1 MKDPIAMSFE
11 HSLVIHFTPLQLM
24 LICILGPILL
34 AVLGLF
40 LIRKVTPH
48 ESLKQYHDIAGPFL
62 NTIGAIYGIFLA
74 LVVATTWQFYST
86 TGTNVVEEA
95 RCLQSLYLDADAFP
109 AQFRDQVRQLMR
121 DYRDAL
127 VNREWKSIQQGES
140 DTKTTELL
148 HAIAGA
154 YAHFK
159 VTDASESAYFH
170 ESVKNINTLQSLR
183 SSRIEDSGTGL
194 IPFLWGVILAG
205 GVATVCFSYLF
216 GARRLHAHAIMTV
229 LLTGVV
235 CLALYTIVNLDFPFT
250 GLVAIGP
257 DAFTRLIMK

>member
-1 MKDPIAMSFE
+1 MKEPIAMSLE
-11 HSLVIHFTPLQLM
+11 HSLVVHFAPYQL
-24 LICILGPILL
+24 LIVCILGPIVL
-34 AVLGLF
+34 AVAGLF
-40 LIRKVTPH
+40 LIRKVAAP

-86 TGTNVVEEA
+86 TGNNVVEEA
-95 RCLQSLYLDADAFP
+95 RCLQSLYLDSEAFP
-109 AQFRDQVRQLMR
+109 VDFQTKVRQLMR
-121 DYRDAL
+121 EYRDSL
-127 VNREWKSIQQGES
+127 VTREWKSIQKGES
-140 DTKTTELL
+140 DPKTTELL
-148 HAIAGA
+148 HALAAA
-154 YAHFK
+154 YAHYK
-159 VTDASESAYFH
+159 VKDPSEEAYFH
-170 ESVKNINTLQSLR
+170 ESVKNINSLQSLR

-194 IPFLWGVILAG
+194 IPFLWGVILTG

-216 GARRLHAHAIMTV
+216 GARKLHAHAIMTV

-257 DAFTRLIMK
+257 DAFARLIMK

>member
-1 MKDPIAMSFE
+1 MKVPIAISFE
-11 HSLVIHFTPLQLM
+11 HSLVIHFTPIQLM
-24 LICILGPILL
+24 LICIIAPILL

-40 LIRKVTPH
+40 LIRKVAPS

-86 TGTNVVEEA
+86 TGANVVEEA
-95 RCLQSLYLDADAFP
+95 RCLQSLYLDADAFSSE
-109 AQFRDQVRQLMR
+109 FRDKVRHLIR
-121 DYRDAL
+121 DYRDSL
-127 VNREWKSIQQGES
+127 VDHEWKSIQQGES
-140 DTKTTELL
+140 DAQTTRLL
-148 HAIAGA
+148 YAIADT
-154 YAHFK
+154 YARFK
-159 VTDASESAYFH
+159 VSDASEAAYFH
-170 ESVKNINTLQSLR
+170 ESVRTINTLQSLR

-205 GVATVCFSYLF
+205 GIATVCFSYLF
-216 GARRLHAHAIMTV
+216 GARKLHAHAIMTV

-257 DAFTRLIMK
+257 EAFTRLIMK

>member
-1 MKDPIAMSFE
+1 M
-11 HSLVIHFTPLQLM
+11 
-24 LICILGPILL
+24 
-34 AVLGLF
+34 
-40 LIRKVTPH
+40 
-48 ESLKQYHDIAGPFL
+48 
-62 NTIGAIYGIFLA
+62 
-74 LVVATTWQFYST
+74 
-86 TGTNVVEEA
+86 EEA
-95 RCLQSLYLDADAFP
+95 RCLQSLYLDAEAFP
-109 AQFRDQVRQLMR
+109 AEFRDTARQLMR
-121 DYRDAL
+121 DYRDSL

-140 DTKTTELL
+140 DPKTTELL
-148 HAIAGA
+148 HSIATN
-154 YAHFK
+154 YAHYK
-159 VTDASESAYFH
+159 VRDPSEEAYFH

-183 SSRIEDSGTGL
+183 SSRIEDSGSGL

-216 GARRLHAHAIMTV
+216 GARKLHAHAIMTV

>member
-1 MKDPIAMSFE
+1 MKEPIAMSFE
-11 HSLVIHFTPLQLM
+11 HSLVVHLAPYQLM
-24 LICILGPILL
+24 VICIIAPILL
-34 AVLGLF
+34 AVTGLC
-40 LIRKVTPH
+40 LIRKVAPP

-86 TGTNVVEEA
+86 TGNNVVEEA
-95 RCLQSLYLDADAFP
+95 RCLQSLYLDSEAFP
-109 AQFRDQVRQLMR
+109 KEFRDQARQLMR
-121 DYRDAL
+121 EYRDSL
-127 VNREWKSIQQGES
+127 VNREWPSIQRGEA
-140 DTKTTELL
+140 DPATTELMRS
-148 HAIAGA
+148 IAGA

-159 VTDASESAYFH
+159 VSDASEAAYFH
-170 ESVKNINTLQSLR
+170 ESVKNINTLQALR
-183 SSRIEDSGTGL
+183 SSRIEDSGSGL

-216 GARRLHAHAIMTV
+216 GARKLHAHAVMTV

>member
-1 MKDPIAMSFE
+1 VKDPIAMSFE
-11 HSLVIHFTPLQLM
+11 HSLVIHFTAFQLI
-24 LICILGPILL
+24 LICIISPILL

-86 TGTNVVEEA
+86 TGSNVVEEA

-109 AQFRDQVRQLMR
+109 AEFRDKVRKQMR

-140 DTKTTELL
+140 DPKSTELL
-148 HAIAGA
+148 HSIAGA
-154 YAHFK
+154 YARFK
-159 VTDASESAYFH
+159 VTDASEAAYFH
-170 ESVKNINTLQSLR
+170 ESVRTINTLQSLR

-216 GARRLHAHAIMTV
+216 GARKLHAHAIMTV

-257 DAFTRLIMK
+257 EAFTRLIMK

>member
-1 MKDPIAMSFE
+1 MSFE
-11 HSLVIHFTPLQLM
+11 HSLVIHFTPGQLM

-86 TGTNVVEEA
+86 TGSNVVEEA

-159 VTDASESAYFH
+159 VTDASEAAYFH
-170 ESVKNINTLQSLR
+170 ESVRNINTLQSLR

-205 GVATVCFSYLF
+205 GIATVCFSYLF

-257 DAFTRLIMK
+257 EAFTRLIMK

>member
-1 MKDPIAMSFE
+1 MKEPIAMSLE
-11 HSLVIHFTPLQLM
+11 HSLVVHFAPLQLI
-24 LICILGPILL
+24 LLCIFAPILL
-34 AVLGLF
+34 AVLGLI

-86 TGTNVVEEA
+86 TGNNVVEEA
-95 RCLQSLYLDADAFP
+95 RCLQSLYLDSEAFTTE
-109 AQFRDQVRQLMR
+109 FRDTARQLMR
-121 DYRDAL
+121 DYRDSL
-127 VNREWKSIQQGES
+127 VNREWRSIQHGES
-140 DTKTTELL
+140 DPKTTELL
-148 HAIAGA
+148 HGIATA
-154 YAHFK
+154 YAHYK
-159 VTDASESAYFH
+159 VRDPSEEAYFH
-170 ESVKNINTLQSLR
+170 ESVKNINSLQSLR

-194 IPFLWGVILAG
+194 IPFLWGVIIAG
-205 GVATVCFSYLF
+205 GIATVCFSYLF
-216 GARRLHAHAIMTV
+216 GARKLHAHAIMTV

-257 DAFTRLIMK
+257 DAFARLLMK

>member
-1 MKDPIAMSFE
+1 MSFE
-11 HSLVIHFTPLQLM
+11 HSLVVHFTPLQLI

-40 LIRKVTPH
+40 LIRQIAPP
-48 ESLKQYHDIAGPFL
+48 EFLKQYHDIAGPFL

-74 LVVATTWQFYST
+74 LVVATTWQSYST
-86 TGTNVVEEA
+86 TGSNVVQEA
-95 RCLQSLYLDADAFP
+95 RCLQSLYLDAEAFP
-109 AQFRDQVRQLMR
+109 SPFRVVVRQLMR
-121 DYRDAL
+121 DYRDSL

-140 DTKTTELL
+140 DSKTTELL
-148 HAIAGA
+148 HDIAGN
-154 YAHFK
+154 YARFK
-159 VTDASESAYFH
+159 VSDASEAAYFQ

-183 SSRIEDSGTGL
+183 SSRLDDSGSGL

-205 GVATVCFSYLF
+205 GGATIGFSYLF

-257 DAFTRLIMK
+257 DAFVRLIMK

>member
-1 MKDPIAMSFE
+1 
-11 HSLVIHFTPLQLM
+11 M
-24 LICILGPILL
+24 LLCIIGPILL
-34 AVLGLF
+34 ALTGLI

-86 TGTNVVEEA
+86 TGANVVEEA
-95 RCLQSLYLDADAFP
+95 RCLQSLYLDADAFQ
-109 AQFRDQVRQLMR
+109 AEFRDTVRPLIR
-121 DYRDAL
+121 EYRDSL
-127 VNREWKSIQQGES
+127 VGREWKRIQQGES
-140 DTKTTELL
+140 DPETSSLL
-148 HAIAGA
+148 RVISRA
-154 YAHFK
+154 YAHYK
-159 VTDASESAYFH
+159 VKDSSEEAYFH
-170 ESVKNINTLQSLR
+170 ESVKNINALQSLR
-183 SSRIEDSGTGL
+183 ASRIEDSGSGL

-216 GARRLHAHAIMTV
+216 GARQLHAHAIMTV

-257 DAFTRLIMK
+257 DAFTRLDLN

>member
-1 MKDPIAMSFE
+1 MSFE
-11 HSLVIHFTPLQLM
+11 HSLVVHFTPFQLM
-24 LICILGPILL
+24 LLCIFGPIFLSL
-34 AVLGLF
+34 LGLI
-40 LIRKVTPH
+40 LIRKITPH
-48 ESLKQYHDIAGPFL
+48 QSLKQYHDIAGPFL

-86 TGTNVVEEA
+86 TGSNVVEEA
-95 RCLQSLYLDADAFP
+95 RCLQSLYLDAEAFP
-109 AQFRDQVRQLMR
+109 AQFRDQVRQFMR

-127 VNREWKSIQQGES
+127 VDREWKSIQQGES

-159 VTDASESAYFH
+159 VTDASEAAYFH
-170 ESVKNINTLQSLR
+170 ESVRNINTLQSLR

-257 DAFTRLIMK
+257 EAFTRLIMK

>member
-1 MKDPIAMSFE
+1 MKEPLAMSFE
-11 HSLVIHFTPLQLM
+11 HSLVVHFAPFQLM
-24 LICILGPILL
+24 LLGIIGPVILAL
-34 AVLGLF
+34 LGLIM
-40 LIRKVTPH
+40 IRKVTPH

-86 TGTNVVEEA
+86 TGSNVVEEA
-95 RCLQSLYLDADAFP
+95 RCLQSLYLDSEAFP
-109 AQFRDQVRQLMR
+109 PAFRDSVRQLMR
-121 DYRDAL
+121 DYRDSL
-127 VNREWKSIQQGES
+127 VNREWKSIQQGEC
-140 DTKTTELL
+140 DPKTTELL
-148 HAIAGA
+148 HSIATA
-154 YAHFK
+154 YAHYK
-159 VTDASESAYFH
+159 VRDPSEEAYFH
-170 ESVKNINTLQSLR
+170 ESVKNINTMQSLR
-183 SSRIEDSGTGL
+183 SSRIEDSGSGL

-257 DAFTRLIMK
+257 DAFSRLIMK

>member
-1 MKDPIAMSFE
+1 MKEPLAMSLE
-11 HSLVIHFTPLQLM
+11 HSLIVHFAPFQLM
-24 LICILGPILL
+24 LLCIIGPVVL
-34 AVLGLF
+34 ALLGLI

-95 RCLQSLYLDADAFP
+95 RCLQSLYLDAEAFSGS
-109 AQFRDQVRQLMR
+109 FRDTVRQLMR
-121 DYRDAL
+121 DYRDSL
-127 VNREWKSIQQGES
+127 VNREWKSIQQGEA
-140 DTKTTELL
+140 DPKTTELL
-148 HAIAGA
+148 HGITSA
-154 YAHFK
+154 YAHYK
-159 VTDASESAYFH
+159 VRDSSEEAYFH
-170 ESVKNINTLQSLR
+170 ESVKNINRLLSLR
-183 SSRIEDSGTGL
+183 SSRIQDSGTGL
-194 IPFLWGVILAG
+194 IPFLWGVIIAG

-216 GARRLHAHAIMTV
+216 GARKLHAHAIMTV

>member
-1 MKDPIAMSFE
+1 MSFE
-11 HSLVIHFTPLQLM
+11 HSLVVHFAPYQLM
-24 LICILGPILL
+24 MICIIGPIIL
-34 AVLGLF
+34 AVTGLF
-40 LIRKVTPH
+40 LIRKIAPT

-86 TGTNVVEEA
+86 TASNVTEEA
-95 RCLQSLYLDADAFP
+95 RCLQSLYLDSDAFP
-109 AQFRDQVRQLMR
+109 EEFREKARQLMR
-121 DYRDAL
+121 DYRDSL
-127 VNREWKSIQQGES
+127 VNREWKSIQQGEPDPKS
-140 DTKTTELL
+140 TELL
-148 HAIAGA
+148 HSIART

-159 VTDASESAYFH
+159 VSDASEAAYFH

-183 SSRIEDSGTGL
+183 SSRIEDSGSGL
-194 IPFLWGVILAG
+194 LPFLWGVILAG

-216 GARRLHAHAIMTV
+216 GARKLHAHAIMTI

-235 CLALYTIVNLDFPFT
+235 CLALYAIVNLDFPFT

-257 DAFTRLIMK
+257 EAFAKLNLH

>member
-1 MKDPIAMSFE
+1 MKEPLAMTFE
-11 HSLVIHFTPLQLM
+11 HSLVVHFAPFQLM
-24 LICILGPILL
+24 LLCIIGPVILAL
-34 AVLGLF
+34 LGLI
-40 LIRKVTPH
+40 LIRKITPH

-86 TGTNVVEEA
+86 TGSNVVEEA
-95 RCLQSLYLDADAFP
+95 RCLQSLYLDSEAFP
-109 AQFRDQVRQLMR
+109 SEFRDNVRQLMR
-121 DYRDAL
+121 DYRDSL

-140 DTKTTELL
+140 DPKTTRLL
-148 HAIAGA
+148 HGIATA
-154 YAHFK
+154 YAHYK
-159 VTDASESAYFH
+159 VRDSSEEAYFH
-170 ESVKNINTLQSLR
+170 ESVKNINTMQSLR

-194 IPFLWGVILAG
+194 IPFLWGVIIAG
-205 GVATVCFSYLF
+205 GIATVCFSYLF

-257 DAFTRLIMK
+257 DAFSRLILK

>member
-11 HSLVIHFTPLQLM
+11 HSLVIHFTPFQLI

-34 AVLGLF
+34 SVLGLF

-95 RCLQSLYLDADAFP
+95 RCLQSLYLDAEAFR
-109 AQFRDQVRQLMR
+109 AVFRDTVRGLMR
-121 DYRDAL
+121 DYRDSL

-140 DTKTTELL
+140 DPKTTELI
-148 HAIAGA
+148 HGIATA
-154 YAHFK
+154 YAHYK
-159 VTDASESAYFH
+159 VTDASEAAYFH
-170 ESVKNINTLQSLR
+170 ESVKNINALQSLR
-183 SSRIEDSGTGL
+183 SSRIEDSASGL

-205 GVATVCFSYLF
+205 GMATVCFSYLF

-257 DAFTRLIMK
+257 DAFSRLIMK